1 MKLIAQASL
10 AFKKGKPS
18 VKTTFGAN
26 VINALAPPVPPTSK
40 KNKKLRWEDLPVPV
54 EVLQEVNNALIAA
67 VSDSLTGKHAA
78 VAALKNVV
86 REWNNVFGLTAKYIT
101 GIADGDE
108 TVIREAGFVPTKS
121 ESQPSQKP
129 GAVTGFNATV
139 NHSKGAI
146 IAGSK
151 TSVYSARAYVFTT
164 MPEGATINYNGNIME
179 ITIEGKTIYINV
191 STRRLTEFYNLPKGA
206 PYYVSMFAVN
216 TAGCGPAT
224 PSQEVIPQ

>member
-1 MKLIAQASL
+1 MKLIARASL

-18 VKTTFGAN
+18 VKTGFGAN
-26 VINALAPPVPPTSK
+26 VINALTPAAPVTSK
-40 KNKKLRWEDLPVPV
+40 KKKMLRWEDLPVPV
-54 EVLQEVNNALIAA
+54 ASLLSINNALIAA

-86 REWNNVFGLTAKYIT
+86 IEWDNLFGLTAIYIS

-108 TVIREAGFVPTKS
+108 AVIREAGFIPTKA

-129 GAVTGFNATV
+129 GQITGFSATI

-146 IAGSK
+146 VAGSK
-151 TSVYSARAYVFTT
+151 TSVYNSSAYVFAT
-164 MPEGATINYNGNIME
+164 MPQGATVNYNGNTME
-179 ITIEGKTIYINV
+179 ITIEGKTVYINV
-191 STRRLTEFYNLPKGA
+191 TTRRQTEFYNLPKGV
-206 PYYVSMFAVN
+206 PYHVN
-216 TAGCGPAT
+216 MYAINSAGSGPAT